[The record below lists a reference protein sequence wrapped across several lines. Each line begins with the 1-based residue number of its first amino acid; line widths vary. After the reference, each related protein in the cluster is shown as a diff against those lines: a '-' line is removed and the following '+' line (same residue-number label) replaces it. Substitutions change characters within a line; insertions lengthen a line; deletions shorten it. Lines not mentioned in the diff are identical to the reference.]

1 METKS
6 QLTSGLGYWLN
17 NSVTLK
23 LFVIG
28 LLAVVLLI
36 PSFQIMSLIQE
47 RQERQRSVVAEIGRS
62 WSGPQVLGG
71 PVLVVP
77 YRTMVRTVMGEVEKL
92 EERIQHLY
100 LLPEELRIGAETD
113 AKLLHRGIFD
123 AAVYEA
129 KVAMEGRFGALDL
142 AKADV
147 EPDQVLWN
155 KARLAIGV
163 GDLRGLKNSPA
174 ITLGGRA
181 YEPETEYADIGVF
194 SSNVVVAPELSGE
207 PWEQLPFSFTLDLR
221 GSESLRFLQL
231 AKHTRVD
238 VTGNWGAPKFFGAF
252 LPDEREI
259 RDSGFT
265 AQWEVPHFSR
275 QLPQQ
280 WTAAETTIGEH
291 IDFAESDDVYAA
303 DPATAETPAA
313 IASDN
318 THQATGFGIQFL
330 QPVDHYQKAERTAKY
345 AILIIVLT
353 FVALFF
359 AEVITKRRIH
369 IIQYVLIG
377 AAMIVYYTLLLSF
390 SEHVG
395 FNAAYAIASVATIAL
410 IGGFIAK
417 LLRRRRVALIFS
429 AILAIFYVFIFV
441 IIQLQDMALL
451 FGSIGLFI
459 TVALLM
465 YFSGRINWASD
476 GTEEVAVP
484 AS

>member
-1 METKS
+1 
-6 QLTSGLGYWLN
+6 
-17 NSVTLK
+17 
-23 LFVIG
+23 
-28 LLAVVLLI
+28 
-36 PSFQIMSLIQE
+36 
-47 RQERQRSVVAEIGRS
+47 
-62 WSGPQVLGG
+62 
-71 PVLVVP
+71 
-77 YRTMVRTVMGEVEKL
+77 
-92 EERIQHLY
+92 
-100 LLPEELRIGAETD
+100 
-113 AKLLHRGIFD
+113 
-123 AAVYEA
+123 
-129 KVAMEGRFGALDL
+129 
-142 AKADV
+142 
-147 EPDQVLWN
+147 
-155 KARLAIGV
+155 
-163 GDLRGLKNSPA
+163 
-174 ITLGGRA
+174 
-181 YEPETEYADIGVF
+181 
-194 SSNVVVAPELSGE
+194 
-207 PWEQLPFSFTLDLR
+207 
-221 GSESLRFLQL
+221 
-231 AKHTRVD
+231 
-238 VTGNWGAPKFFGAF
+238 
-252 LPDEREI
+252 
-259 RDSGFT
+259 
-265 AQWEVPHFSR
+265 
-275 QLPQQ
+275 
-280 WTAAETTIGEH
+280 
-291 IDFAESDDVYAA
+291 SDK
-303 DPATAETPAA
+303 
-313 IASDN
+313 

-476 GTEEVAVP
+476 GTEGVAAP